1 MFFADKSNQAAAG
14 AAFAGLILAGV
25 LSVRLACQ
33 QPVQQPARQSV
44 PAARALASVPLSEPS
59 AVAIPLPEDRGAA
72 ALEQA
77 LKRLKTTASVMMI
90 VAHPDDEDG
99 ALLTYLSRG
108 LGVRTILLTLTRG
121 EGGQNAM
128 SADADDGLG
137 LIRTN
142 ELLKASEYY
151 GAKQLWGT
159 EADFGF
165 SKTQEESFAKW
176 GHDRVLYDA
185 VLAVRRERPQIIL
198 STFVG
203 GVSDG
208 HGHHQVSGEIAQEV
222 FKAAGDP
229 AVFPEQLKDGLQ
241 PWQPLAVYSMI
252 PFAPIKDGKMFDYAT
267 GKWAPA
273 RFENYVTGEWTEG
286 ALSADATISVGALD
300 PTLGRSYVQIAREGW
315 GQQKSQ
321 NGGANPTLSGPA
333 TTSYHL
339 WAVSPKARTRPADYI
354 PLGKPW
360 EIPKIDTD
368 LFHNRFV
375 SIDTWIGGLPQLAKA
390 PAPRWLVLGLA
401 EIGGNLRDLLAER
414 KGQNEIET
422 AHKLEAIYR
431 LTLDIRARVQDAPD
445 AELEARSKA
454 NLLFELDAK
463 IEEFQAA
470 LKELLGLD
478 MIAFRTNS
486 SNAQG
491 GGPFRGG
498 SADEASRSVSPGEE
512 FLVRVHATQA
522 TPETR
527 LNNVWL
533 ESRNGD
539 SWKTENTTGAIDSM
553 AFVSDPI
560 FHVHAADNAEPT
572 QPYFIRPNIEQPYYD
587 LTHPEWR
594 LRSFAPYPLA
604 AWAEFTFD
612 GLPIRIGKVVQTLGR
627 VPGVGGVYEPLVVT
641 PAIGVRMEP
650 EARILPLDGSALP
663 VRVTVHTQSAAEG
676 TVALEMPAGWTSQP
690 AEARFHTTSAGD
702 TEPILFSVT
711 PDGATTG
718 AYNIQAVVRSSGRE
732 YKTGWQSI
740 GYPGL
745 RPYNQYKPAQLKT
758 RKIDVKLAAGLRIG
772 YVMGTGDLVPEAIE
786 GLGGVAH
793 LLTAAELTSGDLSAW
808 NVIVI
813 GIRAYS
819 ARPEL
824 TAVQPR
830 LDEFVRRGG
839 TLIVQYQTGNFPA
852 PYPLSMSRMAERVV
866 DETAPV
872 KLLELANPLLRWP
885 NVIGDADFDGWVEE
899 RGHSFLDSWDA
910 HYTALTETA
919 DPGQDAQRGGLL
931 VAHPGKGTNIY
942 VAYALYRQLP
952 ELVPGAYR
960 LLANLLSAGQENAVN
975 ENQTPAPRP

>member
-1 MFFADKSNQAAAG
+1 MIFTKRVQRALTSAVLAGLMLAGALCITAQQAAQQSAPQDN
-14 AAFAGLILAGV
+14 LIAGV
-25 LSVRLACQ
+25 PLPEASEV
-33 QPVQQPARQSV
+33 
-44 PAARALASVPLSEPS
+44 AL
-59 AVAIPLPEDRGAA
+59 PLPEDRGAA

-108 LGVRTILLTLTRG
+108 MGARCTLLTLTRG

-128 SADADDGLG
+128 GEESYDALG
-137 LIRTN
+137 IIRTN

-185 VLAVRRERPQIIL
+185 VLAVRRERPQVIV

-222 FKAAGDP
+222 FKAANDP
-229 AVFPEQLKDGLQ
+229 AVFPEQLKGGLQ
-241 PWQPLAVYSMI
+241 PWQPLAVYSMV
-252 PFAPIKDGKMFDYAT
+252 PFAPIKDDKMFDYAT

-273 RFENYVTGEWTEG
+273 RFKNYVTGEWIEG
-286 ALSADATISVGALD
+286 APSTDVTIQVGSLV
-300 PTLGRSYVQIAREGW
+300 TVLGRSPVQIAREGW

-333 TTSYHL
+333 STSYHL
-339 WAVSPKARTRPADYI
+339 WAVAPAARTRPADYI
-354 PLGKPW
+354 PLGKPR

-368 LFHNRFV
+368 IFHNRFV

-414 KGQNEIET
+414 KGQEEIET
-422 AHKLEAIYR
+422 AHKLAAIYR
-431 LTLDIRARVQDAPD
+431 QTLDIRARVQDAPE
-445 AELEARSKA
+445 AELDARSKA
-454 NLLFELDAK
+454 SLFFEIDAK
-463 IEEFQAA
+463 INEFQSA

-478 MIAFRTNS
+478 LIAFRTNS
-486 SNAQG
+486 SNAQV
-491 GGPFRGG
+491 GGPFRGS
-498 SADEASRSVSPGEE
+498 SADETPRSVTPGED
-512 FLVRVHATQA
+512 FHVRIHTAH
-522 TPETR
+522 PWNGDR
-527 LNNVWL
+527 LKLSRVWL
-533 ESRNGD
+533 ESRSGNT
-539 SWKTENTTGAIDSM
+539 WKTEKLPGEIDSSEPVTDSI
-553 AFVSDPI
+553 FRVQVSE
-560 FHVHAADNAEPT
+560 NAEPT
-572 QPYFIRPNIEQPYYD
+572 QPYFTRPNIEQPYYD
-587 LTHPEWR
+587 LTHPEYR
-594 LRSFAPYPLA
+594 LRSFVPYPLS
-604 AWAEFTFD
+604 AWAEFSFD
-612 GLPIRIGKVVQTLGR
+612 GLPIRVGQVVQTMQR
-627 VPGVGGVYEPLVVT
+627 VSGVGGVYEPLVVT
-641 PAIGVRMEP
+641 PLIGVRMEP

-663 VRVTVHTQSAAEG
+663 VRVTVHTQAAAEG
-676 TVALEMPAGWTSQP
+676 TVALELPAGWTAQP
-690 AEARFHTTSAGD
+690 SEAQFHRDSAGD
-702 TEPILFSVT
+702 TEPILFSVM

-718 AYNIQAVVRSSGRE
+718 AYNIEAVARSGGHE
-732 YKTGWQSI
+732 YKTGWRSV
-740 GYPGL
+740 GYTGL
-745 RPYNQYKPAQLKT
+745 RPYNQYKPAELKT
-758 RKIDVKLAAGLRIG
+758 RKVDVKLAPELRIG

-786 GLGGVAH
+786 GLGGTAH
-793 LLTAAELTSGDLSAW
+793 LLTATELTSGDLSAW

-824 TAVQPR
+824 TAAQPR

-852 PYPLSMSRMAERVV
+852 PFPLSMGRMAERVV

-872 KLLELANPLLRWP
+872 KLLEPANPLLRWP
-885 NVIGDADFDGWVEE
+885 NAIGDADFDGWVEE

-910 HYTALTETA
+910 HYTVLTETA

-931 VAHPGKGTNIY
+931 VAHPGKGTYIY

-960 LLANLLSAGQENAVN
+960 LLANLLSAGQDNAARG
-975 ENQTPAPRP
+975 EQTPVPRP